1 MTLKTS
7 LILNKKHWRYLK
19 VVLFLILGVYI
30 LWWIT
35 KGQNLDKLFDEFKQA
50 NYFWVF
56 VAGILAVFSHYFR
69 ALRWKLLVKS
79 LGYNPSTS
87 ETFRAVMSG
96 YLANMLIPRM
106 GEVSKCAVLSKSAK
120 IPFNSL
126 AGTMIAE
133 RVFDLV
139 TLAALLFFT
148 LMFQFGFL
156 KDFLYDL
163 FIGSSAENEFKVKAI
178 LLVVIGTIFLVGLL
192 IARAIFIK
200 LKTSKP
206 DSFWFKV
213 RIQLEGLL
221 NGVKTLWRTDS
232 KLLFLAYTFLIWFL
246 YFAVVFV
253 VFIAIE
259 ATSHLSVSAGITL
272 LAIGSLGFLAPVPGG
287 IGTYHFVTIATLTQ
301 LYLIEQEPA
310 TSYAYISH
318 GMQMLSIIVTSAILW
333 ALLIIKNK
341 TIVRQK
347 ALLDC
352 D

>member
-1 MTLKTS
+1 MLKNS
-7 LILNKKHWRYLK
+7 ILLKNSHWRYIK
-19 VVLFLILGVYI
+19 VVLFLVLGVFI

-50 NYFWVF
+50 NYLWVF
-56 VAGILAVFSHYFR
+56 VAGILAVLSHYAR
-69 ALRWKLLVKS
+69 ALRWKLLVLS
-79 LGYNPSTS
+79 LGFRPTTS

-139 TLAALLFFT
+139 TLAVLLFFT
-148 LMFQFGFL
+148 FIFQFSFL

-163 FIGSSAENEFKVKAI
+163 FIGSSSENEFKVKAI
-178 LLVVIGTIFLVGLL
+178 LLAVLGAILIVGIFVVRTL
-192 IARAIFIK
+192 FIK
-200 LKTSKP
+200 IKMSKP

-213 RIQLEGLL
+213 KIQLEGLL
-221 NGVKTLWRTDS
+221 KGVKTLWQTES

-253 VFIAIE
+253 VFLAIE

-301 LYLIEQEPA
+301 LYLVEQEPA

-318 GMQMLSIIVTSAILW
+318 GMQMLSIIATSAILW
-333 ALLIIKNK
+333 LLLALKNK
-341 TIVRQK
+341 KQNNIKIESVT
-347 ALLDC
+347 
-352 D
+352 